1 MKAELFKSQIKSEAG
16 CSCKVSSCVYDT
28 KPVFACMI
36 LGSGLLFSTLWFQN
50 SNSNLF
56 QISNV
61 HW

>member
-36 LGSGLLFSTLWFQN
+36 LGSGLLFSTL
-50 SNSNLF
+50 
-56 QISNV
+56 
-61 HW
+61 